1 MANPRSRLAPLPLLA
16 AKPPEPVYCAAD
28 ANQCYHTRDHFH
40 MLDPRHQFSSQDA
53 EGPPAGR
60 PAGLQLCVLLGTAQG
75 TTPALLDTQC
85 GATAS
90 RWCRPC
96 SRHATQSGRCPGLP
110 LQVYRRQPIRTIHPE
125 PSQAQIRTSNLGD
138 LTAFSSA
145 SSHAVPSDWSI
156 PTPCYAVGL
165 SIRWIDSPRK
175 RRTDTMD
182 GTCPLR
188 FPVNRGQI
196 VRRAHMYSIFTHAQP
211 RYVPA
216 PRPNFRLPRL
226 PTESGRLSRMGRGE
240 QEGYMLEPLWT

>member
-1 MANPRSRLAPLPLLA
+1 MVSKCNGQPAFSPCSPATFGGQATRARILIAPQTQTSATTHEITFICLTRL
-16 AKPPEPVYCAAD
+16 
-28 ANQCYHTRDHFH
+28 
-40 MLDPRHQFSSQDA
+40 QFSSQDA

-85 GATAS
+85 GAAAS

-156 PTPCYAVGL
+156 PTPCCAVGL
-165 SIRWIDSPRK
+165 SIRSKP
-175 RRTDTMD
+175 
-182 GTCPLR
+182 
-188 FPVNRGQI
+188 
-196 VRRAHMYSIFTHAQP
+196 THTTYGYYGWYTP
-211 RYVPA
+211 I
-216 PRPNFRLPRL
+216 LP
-226 PTESGRLSRMGRGE
+226 
-240 QEGYMLEPLWT
+240 